1 MQMEKV
7 EAKIIAKNNEMR
19 LEWNRLEGTKTSCIR
34 FEPLVFMVMCLLL
47 LYIPGLLSYEIS
59 IYLQ

>member
-1 MQMEKV
+1 MEKV

-19 LEWNRLEGTKTSCIR
+19 LEWNRLEGKKTSCIR
-34 FEPLVFMVMCLLL
+34 FEPLVFMLMSLLL
-47 LYIPGLLSYEIS
+47 LYIPGLLTYEIS

>member
-1 MQMEKV
+1 MEKV

-47 LYIPGLLSYEIS
+47 LYIPGLLSNEIS

>member
-1 MQMEKV
+1 MEKV

-34 FEPLVFMVMCLLL
+34 FEPLVFMVMSSLLL
-47 LYIPGLLSYEIS
+47 FIPGLLTYEIS

>member
-34 FEPLVFMVMCLLL
+34 FEPLVFMVMCLLF
-47 LYIPGLLSYEIS
+47 LYIPGLLTYEIS

>member
-1 MQMEKV
+1 MEKV

-34 FEPLVFMVMCLLL
+34 FEPLVFMVMCLLF
-47 LYIPGLLSYEIS
+47 LYIPGLLT
-59 IYLQ
+59 

>member
-1 MQMEKV
+1 MEKV

-47 LYIPGLLSYEIS
+47 LYIPGLSSYEIS

>member
-1 MQMEKV
+1 MLMEKV

-19 LEWNRLEGTKTSCIR
+19 LEWNRLEGMKTSCIR
-34 FEPLVFMVMCLLL
+34 FEPLVFMVMCVIL
-47 LYIPGLLSYEIS
+47 LYIPGLLTYEIS

>member
-1 MQMEKV
+1 MEKV

-47 LYIPGLLSYEIS
+47 VYIPGLSSYEIS